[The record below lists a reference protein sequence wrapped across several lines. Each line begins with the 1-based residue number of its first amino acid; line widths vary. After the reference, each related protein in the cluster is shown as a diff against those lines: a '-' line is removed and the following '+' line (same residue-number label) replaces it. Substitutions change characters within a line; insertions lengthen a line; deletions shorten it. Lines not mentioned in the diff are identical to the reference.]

1 MTTTPAPGVVWGSY
15 PERAEPGPLLRWH
28 LGTRAYHRQADA
40 VERALP
46 RWRAL
51 APLAFSAE
59 LTRLR
64 ARLSRDGL
72 AQAHTVEALAA
83 ISEAVRRTLGLELY
97 RSQRFAAAV
106 MLDNRLAEMATGEG
120 KTLAALLAAATGGL
134 AGMPV
139 HVLTANDHLVARDAE
154 RLAPVYA
161 LLGLSVGSV
170 THCMDD
176 TQRCKAYACAI
187 TYATAKQLVFDYLR
201 DSTHAGGARQDLA
214 RRAQALDG
222 TQPPAL
228 LRGLCMAVVDEADSL
243 LIDEARTPLVL
254 SRQADDPASHAFL
267 WQAYVT
273 GGQLCC
279 GTDFS
284 LDTEHGPVRLTDA
297 GRERLQALCAPLGG
311 RWRSARL
318 REDAVSLA
326 LQARH
331 THHRDQH
338 YLVRAGQVE
347 IIDATSGRGAPGR
360 VWARGLHTLIEIKEG
375 CKPSPATHTLAQ
387 ISYQRFFPRYL
398 RLGGMSGTLAE
409 ARAELREIYRLPVV
423 HVPLHTPSARLRLP
437 TRLYPDETS
446 LWAAVTER
454 VRALQASG
462 RPVLVGTGSV
472 AESEALS
479 ASLLR
484 AGVAHQVLNARHDRH
499 EADMV
504 ARAGGA
510 GQVTVTTHMAGRGTD
525 IALGPGVAATGG
537 LHVLCCQHNASARL
551 DRQLQGRCAR
561 QGDPG
566 STETWLA
573 LPAGGPPVL
582 RLVAQLARARPVGTP
597 LWQPGLQWLMH
608 AALVWQQGRRAHH
621 DRTERRRLLQ
631 ADRAWAQGLSF
642 RGQGE

>member
-1 MTTTPAPGVVWGSY
+1 MITTPAPGVVWGSY
-15 PERAEPGPLLRWH
+15 PERTQADPLVHWR
-28 LGTRAYHRQADA
+28 LGARRYHRQANA
-40 VERALP
+40 AEGALP

-51 APLAFSAE
+51 TPAAFSAE

-64 ARLSRDGL
+64 ARLSYDGL
-72 AQAHTVEALAA
+72 TEAHIAEALAA
-83 ISEAVRRTLGLELY
+83 ISEAVRRTLGLALY
-97 RSQRFAAAV
+97 RTQLFAAAV
-106 MLDNRLAEMATGEG
+106 ILDNRLAEMATGEG

-154 RLAPVYA
+154 RLAPVCA
-161 LLGLSVGSV
+161 LLGLSLGAV
-170 THCMDD
+170 TQGMDEP
-176 TQRCKAYACAI
+176 QRRAAYACDI
-187 TYATAKQLVFDYLR
+187 TYVTAKQLVFDYLR
-201 DSTHAGGARQDLA
+201 DSIRPGAARQDMA
-214 RRAQALDG
+214 RRALALGHDG
-222 TQPPAL
+222 SPAL

-254 SRQADDPASHAFL
+254 SRQVDYPASHAFL

-273 GGQLCC
+273 GGQLCE
-279 GTDFS
+279 GSDFHIAP
-284 LDTEHGPVRLTDA
+284 DDDPPRLTDA

-311 RWRSARL
+311 RWRSTRL

-338 YLVRAGQVE
+338 YLVRAGQVD
-347 IIDATSGRGAPGR
+347 IIDATTGRGAPGR

-375 CKPSPATHTLAQ
+375 CKPSPATRTVAQ

-398 RLGGMSGTLAE
+398 RLGGMSGTLTD
-409 ARAELREIYRLPVV
+409 ARAELREIYRLQVV
-423 HVPLHTPSARLRLP
+423 RVPLRTPSVRKHLP
-437 TRLYPDETS
+437 TRLYPNAPS

-479 ASLLR
+479 AQLR
-484 AGVAHQVLNARHDRH
+484 AAGIAHQVLNARHDH
-499 EADMV
+499 DEAERV
-504 ARAGGA
+504 ARAGQA

-525 IALGPGVAATGG
+525 IVLGPGVAAAGG
-537 LHVLCCQHNASARL
+537 LHVLCCQHNTSRRL

-573 LPAGGPPVL
+573 LPAGSSPVL
-582 RLVAQLARARPVGTP
+582 RLVAQLARARPLGTP
-597 LWQPGLQWLMH
+597 LWQPGLQWLMR
-608 AALVWQQGRRAHH
+608 AALAWQQSRRAHH

-631 ADRAWAQGLSF
+631 ADLAWEQGLSF

>member
-1 MTTTPAPGVVWGSY
+1 MVTTPAPGVVWGSY
-15 PERAEPGPLLRWH
+15 PERAQPGPMPRWQW
-28 LGTRAYHRQADA
+28 GTRLYHRQADGA
-40 VERALP
+40 QDALP

-51 APLAFSAE
+51 APAAFSAE

-72 AQAHTVEALAA
+72 APAHIAEALAA
-83 ISEAVRRTLGLELY
+83 ISEAVRHTLGLEPY

-170 THCMDD
+170 TQGMDD
-176 TQRCKAYACAI
+176 TQRRKAYTSAI
-187 TYATAKQLVFDYLR
+187 TYVTAKQLVFDYLR
-201 DSTHAGGARQDLA
+201 DSVQAGAARQDLSW
-214 RRAQALDG
+214 RAQALDG
-222 TQPPAL
+222 THPPAL
-228 LRGLCMAVVDEADSL
+228 LRGLCMAVIDEADSL

-254 SRQADDPASHAFL
+254 SHQVDDPTSHAFL
-267 WQAYVT
+267 WQAYVM

-279 GTDFS
+279 GTDFQ
-284 LDTEHGPVRLTDA
+284 LGTEHGPVRLTDA
-297 GRERLQALCAPLGG
+297 GRERLRALSAPLGG

-318 REDAVSLA
+318 REDAVNLA

-331 THHRDQH
+331 MHHRDQH
-338 YLVRAGQVE
+338 YLVRAGQID
-347 IIDATSGRGAPGR
+347 IIDANTGRGAPGR

-375 CKPSPATHTLAQ
+375 CKPSPATRTLAQ

-409 ARAELREIYRLPVV
+409 ARAELHAIYRLPVV
-423 HVPLHTPSARLRLP
+423 RVPLRTPSARVYLP
-437 TRLYPDETS
+437 TRLYPSQAS
-446 LWAAVTER
+446 LWVAVTER
-454 VRALQASG
+454 VRALQACG

-484 AGVAHQVLNARHDRH
+484 AGIAHQVLNARHDRE
-499 EADMV
+499 EAALV
-504 ARAGGA
+504 ARAGGTA
-510 GQVTVTTHMAGRGTD
+510 QVTITTHMAGRGTD
-525 IALGPGVAATGG
+525 IALGPGVAAAGG

-573 LPAGGPPVL
+573 QGADGSPVL
-582 RLVAQLARARPVGTP
+582 RLLAQLARADPVGTR
-597 LWQPGLQWLMH
+597 LWQPGLQWLLR
-608 AALVWQQGRRAHH
+608 AALTWQQGRRAHH